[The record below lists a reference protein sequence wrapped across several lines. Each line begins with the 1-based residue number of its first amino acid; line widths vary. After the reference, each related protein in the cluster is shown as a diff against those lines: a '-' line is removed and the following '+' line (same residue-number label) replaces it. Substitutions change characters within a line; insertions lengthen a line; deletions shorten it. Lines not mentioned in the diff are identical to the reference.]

1 MCFCKTLAPEARKE
15 IAGEIAEE
23 FHVSITRACN
33 LMRIHKSYFY
43 YDSVKDDSEIEA
55 AIRQKAEDG
64 CDGFWK
70 IYHRLRN
77 EGFEWNHKR
86 VYRVYNAILFN
97 KRVPLRKRL
106 PARVKKTLDTPEREN
121 VTWSVD
127 FVTDVLQSNRKFRV
141 LNVIDDCDRVA
152 VAQKVAPSMPAKRVI
167 RFMEEIIWEKGKPDN
182 IRCDNGPEFISHE
195 FQERCKGNG
204 INIMFTQPG
213 CPTQNSYIER
223 FNGSYRR
230 AILDAYIFRTLD
242 EVREITDRWMNY
254 YNNERPH
261 YSLNNLAPMQYR
273 LARTG

>member
-1 MCFCKTLAPEARKE
+1 MPEARKE
-15 IAGEIAEE
+15 IAGEIAGE
-23 FHVSITRACN
+23 FQISITRACN
-33 LMRIHKSYFY
+33 LMGIHKSYFY
-43 YDSVKDDSEIEA
+43 YESTKDDLEIEA

-64 CDGFWK
+64 YDGFWK

-77 EGFEWNHKR
+77 EGHEWNHKR
-86 VYRVYNAILFN
+86 VYRVYKAIRFN

-106 PARVKKTLDTPEREN
+106 PARVKNPLLTPEREN
-121 VTWSVD
+121 VTWSMD

-141 LNVIDDCDRVA
+141 LNIIDDCDRVA
-152 VAQKVAPSMPAKRVI
+152 VAQKIAPSMPAKRVI
-167 RFMEEIIWEKGKPDN
+167 RFLEEIIWEKGKPNN
-182 IRCDNGPEFISHE
+182 IRCDNGPEFISNE
-195 FQERCKGNG
+195 FRDWCRGNG

-230 AILDAYIFRTLD
+230 AVLDAYIFRTLD
-242 EVREITDRWMNY
+242 EVREITDRWMDY

-261 YSLNNLAPMQYR
+261 DSLNNLAPMQYR

>member
-1 MCFCKTLAPEARKE
+1 MSFCKTLAPEARKE

-33 LMRIHKSYFY
+33 PVGIHKSYFY
-43 YDSVKDDSEIEA
+43 YDSVKDDSEVEA

-86 VYRVYNAILFN
+86 VYRVYKAIHFN

-106 PARVKKTLDTPEREN
+106 PARVKNPLDTPEREN
-121 VTWSVD
+121 VTWSID

-141 LNVIDDCDRVA
+141 PNVIDDCGRVA

-195 FQERCKGNG
+195 FQERCKGN
-204 INIMFTQPG
+204 
-213 CPTQNSYIER
+213 
-223 FNGSYRR
+223 
-230 AILDAYIFRTLD
+230 IFRTLD

-261 YSLNNLAPMQYR
+261 DSLNNLAPMQYR
-273 LARTG
+273 LARTE

>member
-1 MCFCKTLAPEARKE
+1 LSFCKTLAPEARKE
-15 IAGEIAEE
+15 IAGEIAGE
-23 FHVSITRACN
+23 FQISITRACN
-33 LMRIHKSYFY
+33 LMGIHKSYFY
-43 YDSVKDDSEIEA
+43 YESTKDDSEIEA

-64 CDGFWK
+64 YDGFWK

-77 EGFEWNHKR
+77 EGHEWNHKR
-86 VYRVYNAILFN
+86 VYRVYKAIRFN

-106 PARVKKTLDTPEREN
+106 PARVKNPLLTPEREN
-121 VTWSVD
+121 VTWSMD

-141 LNVIDDCDRVA
+141 LNIIDDCDRVA
-152 VAQKVAPSMPAKRVI
+152 VAQKIAPSMPAKRVI
-167 RFMEEIIWEKGKPDN
+167 RFLEEIIWEKGKPNN
-182 IRCDNGPEFISHE
+182 IRCDNGPEFISNE
-195 FQERCKGNG
+195 FRDWCRGNG

-230 AILDAYIFRTLD
+230 AVLDAYIFRTLD
-242 EVREITDRWMNY
+242 EVREITDRWMDY

-261 YSLNNLAPMQYR
+261 DSLNNLAPMQYR

>member
-1 MCFCKTLAPEARKE
+1 MSFWKTLAPEARKE
-15 IAGEIAEE
+15 IAGEIAAE

-33 LMRIHKSYFY
+33 LMEIHKSYFY
-43 YDSVKDDSEIEA
+43 YESTKDDSEIET

-64 CDGFWK
+64 YDGFWK

-77 EGFEWNHKR
+77 EGHEWNYKR
-86 VYRVYNAILFN
+86 VYLVYKAIRFN

-106 PARVKKTLDTPEREN
+106 PARVKNPLLTPEREN
-121 VTWSVD
+121 VTWSMD

-141 LNVIDDCDRVA
+141 LNIIDDCDRVA
-152 VAQKVAPSMPAKRVI
+152 VAQKIAPSMPAKRVI
-167 RFMEEIIWEKGKPDN
+167 RFLEEIIWEKGKPNN
-182 IRCDNGPEFISHE
+182 IRCDNGPEFISNE
-195 FQERCKGNG
+195 FRDWCRRNG

-230 AILDAYIFRTLD
+230 AVLDAYIFRTLD
-242 EVREITDRWMNY
+242 EVREITDRWMDH

-261 YSLNNLAPMQYR
+261 DSLNNLAPMQYR